1 MSFYTD
7 QLTRLTAQL
16 YGNTDQT
23 RRIVHAR
30 QYIDA
35 HFADP
40 LTLADIAAVAC
51 CSPYHFNRE
60 FKRHYGLTPLHYLTD
75 RRMAEARRLLDNNR
89 PVTEVCGAVGYES
102 LGTFSALVKK
112 RTGQSPGTLKRARMK
127 K

>member
-7 QLTRLTAQL
+7 QLVKLTQQL
-16 YGNTDQT
+16 YANAGQT
-23 RRIVHAR
+23 ARIVRAR
-30 QYIDA
+30 QFIDA
-35 HFADP
+35 HFAEP
-40 LTLADIAAVAC
+40 LTLADMAAAAC

-75 RRMAEARRLLDNNR
+75 KRMAEARRLLSADR
-89 PVTEVCGAVGYES
+89 PVAEVCEAVGYES

-112 RTGQSPGTLKRARMK
+112 RTGRSPSTLKRARMK